1 MLGGSRVK
9 ARSVYELAEDGLVTE
24 QHMREEGREGER
36 EEHMCASMPGRFRSF
51 R

>member
-36 EEHMCASMPGRFRSF
+36 GSERKENERLSSSI
-51 R
+51 